1 MTEIIVVGAGPVG
14 LTAALAVRATGRPVT
29 VIETGAADR
38 VRPGSRAIFLHGVTL
53 NLLDRIRPGLALELA
68 RHGLQVSLLAPAL
81 DRRARDEVDC
91 HTTRLARRVRR
102 VKPRWLPAPDEFG
115 APTRPRP
122 AGPTP
127 LFQGED
133 RTA

>member
-68 RHGLQVSLLAPAL
+68 RHGLGWSTKRTLYRGRDVYRRGAPSQS
-81 DRRARDEVDC
+81 
-91 HTTRLARRVRR
+91 
-102 VKPRWLPAPDEFG
+102 PRWPRQPVG
-115 APTRPRP
+115 RHVTR
-122 AGPTP
+122 
-127 LFQGED
+127 
-133 RTA
+133 